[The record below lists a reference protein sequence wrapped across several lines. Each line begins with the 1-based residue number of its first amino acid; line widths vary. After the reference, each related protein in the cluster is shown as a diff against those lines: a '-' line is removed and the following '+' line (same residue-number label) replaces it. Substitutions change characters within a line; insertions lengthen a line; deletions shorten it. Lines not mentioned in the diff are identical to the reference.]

1 MMATASSSETADP
14 FLELCALP
22 YEQSEKRDTCQRCR
36 RPSVVCVCSCFPE
49 SPVSIETRVVI
60 LQHPNEE
67 GRCLATVPLLVECVS
82 RDKVHV
88 IRGKRFGDSRRHP
101 VLHKAL
107 TSPNSY
113 ILYPGRNAIDLHS
126 LHRDP
131 IGCNSSND
139 GAALIVLDGTWA
151 QAKALYT
158 QNPTLH
164 NIQQVTA
171 SLQWYL
177 QSYFDLSFQ
186 YLVGSLYRDTPEIM
200 KLL

>member
-1 MMATASSSETADP
+1 MIH
-14 FLELCALP
+14 LCLHLH
-22 YEQSEKRDTCQRCR
+22 YIYLC
-36 RPSVVCVCSCFPE
+36 
-49 SPVSIETRVVI
+49 
-60 LQHPNEE
+60 
-67 GRCLATVPLLVECVS
+67 
-82 RDKVHV
+82 
-88 IRGKRFGDSRRHP
+88 RRHP

-113 ILYPGRNAIDLHS
+113 ILYPGRNGNPVESQRSDIIKCVGYYIAIDLHS

-171 SLQWYL
+171 SAM
-177 QSYFDLSFQ
+177 
-186 YLVGSLYRDTPEIM
+186 VPAV
-200 KLL
+200 LL